1 MPSVPWFTAVF
12 GLLLVLVSLGA
23 QGQEPDPS
31 SLYELSTEGSSKTVN
46 AGGSGKLVISIRT
59 KGGAHISDETPLKV
73 EISGTG
79 GVKPEKQKLSYADS
93 ITAKS
98 ALARYPDPRFEVP
111 FAAGVPGKGGL
122 DAKLTFFVCTEKVCA
137 RQQKSIHLP
146 VEVK

>member
-23 QGQEPDPS
+23 QGQEPDPG
-31 SLYELSTEGSSKTVN
+31 SLYELSTEGSSKTVT
-46 AGGSGKLVISIRT
+46 AGGAGKLVISIRT

-79 GVKPEKQKLSYADS
+79 VKPEKQKLSYADS

-98 ALARYPDPRFEVP
+98 GLARYPDPRFEVP
-111 FAAGVPGKGGL
+111 FAAGAAGKGSL

>member
-79 GVKPEKQKLSYADS
+79 VKPEKQKLSYADS

-98 ALARYPDPRFEVP
+98 ALARYPDPRFEIP
-111 FAAGVPGKGGL
+111 FTGEAPGKGSL

-137 RQQKSIHLP
+137 RQQKSVHLR

>member
-1 MPSVPWFTAVF
+1 MPSFPWFAVF
-12 GLLLVLVSLGA
+12 GLFLVLASLGA
-23 QGQEPDPS
+23 QGQEPDVS
-31 SLYELSTEGSSKTVN
+31 SLYEVSTEGSSQTVN
-46 AGGSGKLVISIRT
+46 AGGSGKLVIAIRT

-73 EISGTG
+73 EISGTR
-79 GVKPEKQKLSYADS
+79 VKLEKQKLSYADS

-98 ALARYPDPRFEVP
+98 GLARYPDPRFEVR
-111 FAAGVPGKGGL
+111 FAAEAPGKRSV